1 MKRLLS
7 ACLACLTLF
16 SLAACGA
23 VRDDVPVQ
31 VIADAVGS
39 EVDGYTHLSPASDD
53 FIRYC
58 MKSDLS
64 LYEEHLILCPFSGSS
79 YNEIGIFK
87 LTPDADRENAL
98 SEVRAYLTFRRAN
111 WDMRYNADECIKV
124 EHARVISRGRYLFFA
139 ILSDAERNAAES
151 AFRAALQ
158 G

>member
-1 MKRLLS
+1 MKRLLFV
-7 ACLACLTLF
+7 CLVCLTLF
-16 SLAACGA
+16 SLAGCGA

-31 VIADAVGS
+31 VIADAVGNAV
-39 EVDGYTHLSPASDD
+39 EGYMHLSPASDD

-87 LTPDADRENAL
+87 LTPDADHEKAL
-98 SEVRAYLTFRRAN
+98 SEVHAYLAFRKAN
-111 WDMRYNADECIKV
+111 WDMRYNADECSKV
-124 EHARVISRGRYLFFA
+124 ERARVVSCGRYLFFT
-139 ILSDAERNAAES
+139 ILSDAERTAAES
-151 AFRAALQ
+151 AFRTALQ

>member
-7 ACLACLTLF
+7 VCLVCLTLF
-16 SLAACGA
+16 SLAGCGA

-31 VIADAVGS
+31 VIADAVGNAV
-39 EVDGYTHLSPASDD
+39 EGYMHLSPASDD

-87 LTPDADRENAL
+87 LTPDADREKAL
-98 SEVRAYLTFRRAN
+98 SEVHAYLAFRKAN
-111 WDMRYNADECIKV
+111 WDMRYNADECSKV
-124 EHARVISRGRYLFFA
+124 ERARVVSCGRYLFFT
-139 ILSDAERNAAES
+139 ILSDAERTAAES
-151 AFRAALQ
+151 AFRTALQ

>member
-7 ACLACLTLF
+7 LCLACLLLL
-16 SLAACGA
+16 SLAACQS

-31 VIADAVGS
+31 VIADTVGCKI
-39 EVDGYTHLSPASDD
+39 EGYTHLSPASDD

-64 LYEEHLILCPFSGSS
+64 LYEEHLVLCPFSGSV

-87 LTPDADRENAL
+87 LLPDADRASAL
-98 SEVRAYLTFRRAN
+98 SELETYLAFRKSN
-111 WDMRYNADECIKV
+111 WDMRYNADECVKI
-124 EHARVISRGRYLFFA
+124 EHARVVTCGRYLFFA
-139 ILSDAERNAAES
+139 VLSDAERAAAES

>member
-7 ACLACLTLF
+7 LCLVCLLLP
-16 SLAACGA
+16 SLAACG

-31 VIADAVGS
+31 VIADTVGCKI
-39 EVDGYTHLSPASDD
+39 EGYAHLSSASDD

-64 LYEEHLILCPFSGSS
+64 LYEEHLILCPFSGSA

-87 LTPDADRENAL
+87 LTPDADRSRAL
-98 SEVRAYLTFRRAN
+98 SELEAYLAFRKLN
-111 WDMRYNADECIKV
+111 WDMRYNADECVKI
-124 EHARVISRGRYLFFA
+124 EHARVVTCGRYLFFA
-139 ILSDAERNAAES
+139 VLSDSERAAAEN

-158 G
+158 N

>member
-1 MKRLLS
+1 
-7 ACLACLTLF
+7 
-16 SLAACGA
+16 
-23 VRDDVPVQ
+23 
-31 VIADAVGS
+31 
-39 EVDGYTHLSPASDD
+39 
-53 FIRYC
+53 

-87 LTPDADRENAL
+87 LTPDADRESAL
-98 SEVRAYLTFRRAN
+98 SEVRAYLAFRRAN

-151 AFRAALQ
+151 AFCAALQ